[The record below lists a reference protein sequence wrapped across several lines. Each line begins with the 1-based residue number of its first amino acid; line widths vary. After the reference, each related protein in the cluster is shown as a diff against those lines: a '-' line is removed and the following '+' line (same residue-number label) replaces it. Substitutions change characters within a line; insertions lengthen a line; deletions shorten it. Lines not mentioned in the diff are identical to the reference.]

1 MRRGGEMIGRVEI
14 SEILGMAGTC
24 AVLLFAGFGVET
36 LDGSVE
42 PSWAATV
49 EVVAPDVPEA
59 VSLPHEMRLEL
70 PALERPVH
78 PVPPHVSLED
88 LREPALQT
96 YTCVC
101 RRASS

>member
-1 MRRGGEMIGRVEI
+1 MRRGGEMIGRLEI

-42 PSWAATV
+42 PSWAVTV
-49 EVVAPDVPEA
+49 EVRAPDVPEP
-59 VSLPHEMRLEL
+59 VSLPAEIRLEL

-78 PVPPHVSLED
+78 PVPPKVSLDD
-88 LREPALQT
+88 LQVPSLQP
-96 YTCVC
+96 YMCGC

>member
-1 MRRGGEMIGRVEI
+1 MIGRVEI

-36 LDGSVE
+36 LDGSVD
-42 PSWAATV
+42 PSWAVTV
-49 EVVAPDVPEA
+49 EVRAPDVPEA
-59 VSLPHEMRLEL
+59 VSLPSEIQLEL

-78 PVPPHVSLED
+78 PAPPRVSLDD
-88 LREPALQT
+88 LQEPALQP
-96 YTCVC
+96 YKCGC